1 MNKKHAKI
9 KDKVEKTYLKIQK
22 AEQKLVK
29 LRKKCKHPDIKSVN
43 FMWAPGHVSADTK
56 VCAIC
61 GDVIPI
67 NIDISMDHIETE
79 TKITSEFSSYTD
91 IKDES

>member
-1 MNKKHAKI
+1 MDIKHLKI
-9 KDKVEKTYLKIQK
+9 KKKVEKAYKKIK
-22 AEQKLVK
+22 KFEKKLVD
-29 LRKKCKHPDIKSVN
+29 LREKCKHPDIKSVN

-79 TKITSEFSSYTD
+79 TKISSEFSSYTD
-91 IKDES
+91 IKNES